1 MKTRRARGYLL
12 IEAMV
17 GAAVITV
24 LLGAT
29 ISTLASARVS
39 ISRASQRTMAA
50 ELAQQKVSELTTRE
64 GPEEG
69 DDVSGVFR
77 RSWRVTALE
86 LPGTPA
92 GDSWHVVV
100 DVEYP
105 SSRGEPTTITHEA
118 IRRDRPLRL

>member
-1 MKTRRARGYLL
+1 MRSGRARGYLL
-12 IEAMV
+12 LEAMI
-17 GAAVITV
+17 GAAVLTV

-39 ISRASQRTMAA
+39 ITRAGQRSMAA
-50 ELAQQKVSELTTRE
+50 ELAQQKVSELTTRD
-64 GPEEG
+64 GAEEG
-69 DDVSGVFR
+69 DDVTGVFR
-77 RSWRVTALE
+77 RSWRVTSLE

-100 DVEYP
+100 DVQYP
-105 SSRGEPTTITHEA
+105 SSGGEPRTITHEA